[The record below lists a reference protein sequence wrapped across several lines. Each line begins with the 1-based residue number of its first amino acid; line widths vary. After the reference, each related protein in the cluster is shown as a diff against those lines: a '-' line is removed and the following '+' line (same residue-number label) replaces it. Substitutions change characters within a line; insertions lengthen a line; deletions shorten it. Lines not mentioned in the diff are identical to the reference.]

1 MREDFDTIVIGAGHN
16 GLVCAAYLAQAGQR
30 VLVIERRPVPGG
42 AVCTQ
47 TDLVPGYRFDVGS
60 SAHIMIH
67 MTPILKDLELC
78 ERFGLEYI
86 EMDPWA
92 YYPVPGTDQ
101 GIGFYR
107 DVEQTCASI
116 AEFSTED
123 AATYRDF
130 VRHWTDLNEGV
141 FETFLQPPTPGR
153 IFKTMLRR
161 NLFGGKRARKVWSS
175 LDTSRQ
181 LMAPYGQVVRETF
194 SNPHLQSALLWL
206 SAQSGPGPDE
216 LASGDM
222 FGWNA
227 MIHRSGA
234 WRAKGGSGSLST
246 ALVAC
251 LESHGGKLVTG
262 SPVDN
267 VRQEADRWEVKA
279 AQGCWSSKRVVSACH
294 IHTLFN
300 DLLEDP
306 PAELKKRVG
315 RTRIGNGFGMIT
327 RHAVEE
333 LPQYAR
339 EVRDSVVQPYHSS
352 LQLLCPSE
360 DYLRSSLMDYQ
371 AGRPPEKPSV
381 VAMTFSAI
389 DPTLAPEGK
398 HTLFTWA
405 QYHPYELSNGESWD
419 SIAERESDKL
429 YDLVCDYAPNM
440 KGKLI
445 DRFIQTPLQIEQ
457 MHGLLRG
464 NVMHLEMSLDQM
476 FFFRPL
482 PELAEYRTPL
492 KGLYL
497 TGASTH
503 PGGGVF
509 GASGYNT
516 AQVILRER

>member
-1 MREDFDTIVIGAGHN
+1 MHDYDSIVIGAGHN
-16 GLVCAAYLAQAGQR
+16 GLVCAAYLAKAGQR
-30 VLVIERRPVPGG
+30 VLVLERRPVPGG

-47 TDLVPGYRFDVGS
+47 EDLIPGYRIDVGS
-60 SAHIMIH
+60 SVHIMIH
-67 MTPILKDLELC
+67 LTPVIRELELT
-78 ERFGLEYI
+78 EKYGLSYI

-92 YYPVPGTDQ
+92 HYPVLGTDQ
-101 GIGFYR
+101 GISFYR
-107 DVEQTCASI
+107 DVDKTCESI

-123 AATYRDF
+123 AATYREY

-153 IFKTMLRR
+153 IFSTMLKR
-161 NLFGGKRARKVWSS
+161 NLLGGKRARKVWSS

-181 LMAPYGQVVRETF
+181 LMAPYGQVIREYF
-194 SNPHLQSALLWL
+194 SNEHVRTALLWL

-234 WRAKGGSGSLST
+234 WRARGGSGSLTT
-246 ALVAC
+246 ALVRC
-251 LESHGGKLVTG
+251 LEDHGGKLETDAAVSSIGEETPG
-262 SPVDN
+262 WK
-267 VRQEADRWEVKA
+267 VRTEKGEWTTR
-279 AQGCWSSKRVVSACH
+279 RVISACH
-294 IHTLFN
+294 VHTLFGQ
-300 DLLEDP
+300 LLENP
-306 PAELKKRVG
+306 PANLSRRVQ
-315 RTRIGNGFGMIT
+315 RTHIGNGFGMIT

-333 LPQYAR
+333 LPQYAPEAEGSATR
-339 EVRDSVVQPYHSS
+339 PYHSAM
-352 LQLLCPSE
+352 QLLCPSE
-360 DYLRSSLMDYQ
+360 TYLRSSLNDYQ
-371 AGRPPEKPSV
+371 YGKPPENPSV

-389 DPTLAPEGK
+389 DPSLAPEGK

-405 QYHPYELSNGESWD
+405 QYHPYQLSNGEDWD

-429 YDLVCDYAPNM
+429 YDLVCRYAPNM

-482 PELAEYRTPL
+482 PEMAAYKTPL

-497 TGASTH
+497 TGSSTH

-516 AQVILRER
+516 AKVVLRDH